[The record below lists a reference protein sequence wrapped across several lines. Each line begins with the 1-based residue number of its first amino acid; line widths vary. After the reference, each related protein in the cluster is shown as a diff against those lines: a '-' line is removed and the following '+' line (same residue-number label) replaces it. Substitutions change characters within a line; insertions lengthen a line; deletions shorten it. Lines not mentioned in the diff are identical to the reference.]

1 MGFTRPELEQF
12 RNATVPDLVTDG
24 VELLFVGIN
33 PGLWTA
39 ATQTHFAYPGNR
51 FYPALRKAG
60 IVDWDISPSD
70 GMSDADRL
78 RFTSLGLG
86 ITNVVNRATAK
97 ASELTPAEV
106 RAGAEALVERIE
118 RWRPTVVAIAGITAY
133 RTGFRL
139 PKATM
144 GAQPQGIGDALLWVV
159 PNPSGLN
166 AHETVDSLASWYRKA
181 ADACR
186 RG

>member
-1 MGFTRPELEQF
+1 
-12 RNATVPDLVTDG
+12 
-24 VELLFVGIN
+24 
-33 PGLWTA
+33 
-39 ATQTHFAYPGNR
+39 
-51 FYPALRKAG
+51 
-60 IVDWDISPSD
+60 
-70 GMSDADRL
+70 MSDADRL